1 MGNQKYTIQRQ
12 WEHKTQDED
21 KQNKKHN
28 TEYQKDEQQIPPQ
41 NMHWT
46 QVFAKV

>member
-28 TEYQKDEQQIPPQ
+28 TEYQKDEQIPPQ
-41 NMHWT
+41 NMDWT